1 MRAMIGPARFPPDPY
16 AEISDFYDLEHAD
29 YGDDIDLYLNLA
41 LSTGDPVL
49 ELGSGSGRLLVP
61 LAEAGH
67 RVTAVDRSPAMMAR
81 ARRVVEDAR
90 VCDRVAFHHGDMTDA
105 GDAPG
110 GPFGLAIVALNGLMH
125 LVTQEEQR
133 QTLEEIRRCLDPRG
147 QLVLDLFNPTADALR
162 LLDHSVSHDGSWTDE
177 GGSRIDKFAA
187 RRVHP
192 GRQIITT
199 DLWYDSISPSGDL
212 RRTAASYEMR
222 YVHRSEMELLL
233 ELAGYE
239 EWTIYGSYD
248 LDAFDD
254 MSDRMIVT
262 AEVTRSAPRPPR
274 LAIRHGSLQASRPVE
289 E

>member
-1 MRAMIGPARFPPDPY
+1 MIDSARFPPDPY

-81 ARRVVEDAR
+81 ARRVVDDAR
-90 VCDRVAFHHGDMTDA
+90 VGSRVTFHDGDMTDA
-105 GDAPG
+105 GEVPG
-110 GPFGLAIVALNGLMH
+110 GPFGLAIIALNGLMH
-125 LVTQEEQR
+125 LITQEEQR
-133 QTLEEIRRCLDPRG
+133 QTLKAVRRSLDPRG
-147 QLVLDLFNPTADALR
+147 QLVLDLFNPTPDALR
-162 LLDHSVSHDGSWTDE
+162 PLDHSVSHDGSWTDE

-192 GRQIITT
+192 ARQMITT

-212 RRTAASYEMR
+212 RRTATSYEMR

-233 ELAGYE
+233 QLSGFE

-248 LDAFDD
+248 LDPFDD
-254 MSDRMIVT
+254 TSERMIVT
-262 AEVTRSAPRPPR
+262 AEVTRGAPRPPR
-274 LAIRHGSLQASRPVE
+274 SPVERESLQARRPVE